1 MTEMKRRS
9 VLERIVGKPL
19 PWLAWA
25 WAALAVI
32 WIVLAIVDPSRFR
45 TFMAIT
51 WSVLAIV
58 QLGAS
63 LYARRKEQRQA
74 LAPGADTTAH

>member
-1 MTEMKRRS
+1 MTETKRRS
-9 VLERIVGKPL
+9 VLERIVGRPL

-32 WIVLAIVDPSRFR
+32 WIVLAIVDPSRFH
-45 TFMAIT
+45 TVMAIT
-51 WSVLAIV
+51 WSILAIV

-63 LYARRKEQRQA
+63 YYARRKEQRQA
-74 LAPGADTTAH
+74 PTPEADTATH

>member
-1 MTEMKRRS
+1 MNEMKRRS
-9 VLERIVGKPL
+9 VLERIGGKPL

-32 WIVLAIVDPSRFR
+32 WIVLAIVDPSRFH

-51 WSVLAIV
+51 WSILAIN

-63 LYARRKEQRQA
+63 YYARRKEQRQA
-74 LAPGADTTAH
+74 PTSETDTTTH

>member
-9 VLERIVGKPL
+9 VLERLVGKPL
-19 PWLAWA
+19 PWIAWT

-32 WIVLAIVDPSRFR
+32 WIILAIVDPSGFH

-51 WSVLAIV
+51 WSILAAL
-58 QLGAS
+58 QLSANH
-63 LYARRKEQRQA
+63 YARKQERSR
-74 LAPGADTTAH
+74 APGADFDTAAR